1 MSRRPILRR
10 VSAGLLVPGLLLL
23 GLVPGYQ
30 LFRCRYDGIARR
42 SCCCPMPGAE
52 KANAEAHVARDCCCD
67 VQLVRSTSAPPVTS
81 AKRHAAIVHAPVAA
95 ALVVHASPF
104 VELASWSAWSDST
117 PRGVGPP
124 LILQKHSFLI

>member
-1 MSRRPILRR
+1 MSRWPILRR
-10 VSAGLLVPGLLLL
+10 ISAGLLVPGLLVL

-52 KANAEAHVARDCCCD
+52 NANAQAHVAPDCCCD
-67 VQLVRSTSAPPVTS
+67 VEVIRSTSAPPATS
-81 AKRHAAIVHAPVAA
+81 TTHHAAIAHVPVAA
-95 ALVVHASPF
+95 GLVAHASAF
-104 VELASWSAWSDST
+104 VELASWSPWSDST